1 MDESAL
7 EGDERFNTSV
17 LFSLEDNA
25 ERFNFEE
32 LGDDNIV
39 RNQVFHVFKEED
51 EKKQL
56 ILTSNEFNNIPNLQ
70 DLTAKKSMR
79 DS

>member
-7 EGDERFNTSV
+7 AGDERFNTSV

-32 LGDDNIV
+32 LGEDNIV
-39 RNQVFHVFKEED
+39 RNQVFHILKEED
-51 EKKQL
+51 EKK
-56 ILTSNEFNNIPNLQ
+56 
-70 DLTAKKSMR
+70 
-79 DS
+79 